1 LCFSKAAELYQ
12 PGSCSSCVGGFQK
25 NTPIVAA
32 SDPKALEILEANP
45 NPVEAP
51 ITNTFLAPFIAF

>member
-1 LCFSKAAELYQ
+1 VLLFKAAELYQ
-12 PGSCSSCVGGFQK
+12 PGEAVLPAVGFQ

-51 ITNTFLAPFIAF
+51 LLILS